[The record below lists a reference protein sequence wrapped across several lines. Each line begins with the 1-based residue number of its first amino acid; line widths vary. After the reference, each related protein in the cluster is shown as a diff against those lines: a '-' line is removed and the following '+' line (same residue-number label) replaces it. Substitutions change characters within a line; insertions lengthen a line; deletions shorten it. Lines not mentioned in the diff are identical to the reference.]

1 MKIFLSIV
9 TLGALAFIIH
19 KLGAKKIVQEIE
31 DKFSTNHTSKKD
43 DNTEAQKQEL
53 IADTKT
59 VAELEAANKDLLDRI
74 KKLQDANKWG
84 VKDDKGFY
92 YSVDSK
98 GEIFSGD
105 NSSDEYEVME
115 KQLADYNAKKDEL
128 TKKIAAETPAQKQSL
143 ELPLAVKA
151 IIESIKLKFS
161 HKSSL
166 DENGDEQNDDGQNQ
180 DEQNSYSDNENNY
193 GNGNYSDGGGY
204 GGGGGAM
211 PYVSPFPPLTPA
223 QAAIISPAIVAPVTA
238 ITPTPLAA
246 PFTPPHFHF
255 NPRGIVFNNPLHVT
269 NNTGATA
276 RMFGFRRR

>member
-1 MKIFLSIV
+1 MKIFFSLV
-9 TLGALAFIIH
+9 ALGALAFIIH
-19 KLGAKKIVQEIE
+19 KLGAKKIVHEIE
-31 DKFSTNHTSKKD
+31 DKLHIKHTES
-43 DNTEAQKQEL
+43 NTETKTENTQL
-53 IADTKT
+53 ITDTKT
-59 VAELEAANKDLLDRI
+59 LTDLEAANKDVLDRI

-105 NSSDEYEVME
+105 NSSDEYEVMV

-128 TKKIAAETPAQKQSL
+128 TKKIATETPAQKQSL

-166 DENGDEQNDDGQNQ
+166 DDEDTPNDDEQNQ
-180 DEQNSYSDNENNY
+180 DEQNNNYDNENNY
-193 GNGNYSDGGGY
+193 GGNYSDGGGY
-204 GGGGGAM
+204 GGGGAM
-211 PYVSPFPPLTPA
+211 PYMPPFPPLTPA
-223 QAAIISPAIVAPVTA
+223 QAAVISPAIVAPVTA

-246 PFTPPHFHF
+246 PIIPHFHF
-255 NPRGIVFNNPLHVT
+255 NPNSIPFYNPLHAT

-276 RMFGFRRR
+276 RMFGYRRR